1 MLAALLLISS
11 QAMPITHDQPTK
23 VLDGNVTAQR
33 VNGAVTLPGF
43 QMSAPAP
50 CSALGAYAA
59 PVPDVSCDGERLSL
73 SSASTATAAACNT
86 ACVAEQAVAWTW
98 YTASHA
104 CWCTW

>member
-23 VLDGNVTAQR
+23 VLDVGNVT
-33 VNGAVTLPGF
+33 TTSGF
-43 QMSAPAP
+43 QMTAPAP
-50 CSALGAYAA
+50 CSALGAWAA

-104 CWCTW
+104 LTSTT